1 MLSTI
6 AIAAL
11 ELIEKEII
19 KNLPEIET
27 AMVSQIK
34 DLAITLVEWINK
46 KEGVANP
53 LELIAEKAS

>member
-19 KNLPEIET
+19 NNLPEIEA

-53 LELIAEKAS
+53 PELIAEKAS